1 MHHNTEFTR
10 APHVSRCCLEYEN
23 FLLDRLLPSGPRY
36 LNYDSAEQQVTII
49 SIYCN
54 SLQCS
59 STCLDS
65 RGGAGSLWAILNKE
79 CDTRNISHFPHLH
92 AGHKMQD
99 NKRGTRTKRGSN
111 IKISSGRYMSR
122 QPTSSHVTLWTWWL
136 ILRLTLWHHFPATE
150 KMMEWAGR
158 ARCVECGEC
167 GECEEYQPVSVSP
180 SQFAVVRPTH
190 SHTHQHSKLH
200 RNCKL

>member
-1 MHHNTEFTR
+1 MLLGIWEFLTR
-10 APHVSRCCLEYEN
+10 QTAAVRSAVFELWLSWATSYNHLNILQYLAM
-23 FLLDRLLPSGPRY
+23 FLNLFGL
-36 LNYDSAEQQVTII
+36 TW
-49 SIYCN
+49 
-54 SLQCS
+54 
-59 STCLDS
+59 
-65 RGGAGSLWAILNKE
+65 GAGSLWAILNKE

-111 IKISSGRYMSR
+111 IKISSGRYMTR

-136 ILRLTLWHHFPATE
+136 ILRLTLWHHFPETE